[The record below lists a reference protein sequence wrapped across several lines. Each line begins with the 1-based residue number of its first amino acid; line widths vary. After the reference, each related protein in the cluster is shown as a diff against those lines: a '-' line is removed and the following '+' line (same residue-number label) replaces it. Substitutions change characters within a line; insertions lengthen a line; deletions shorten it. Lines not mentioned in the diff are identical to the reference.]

1 MPVTLLGGPFKRPVA
16 GFHRFTVSQYH
27 KMIAAGV
34 LTENDRVELLEG
46 YVVEKMP
53 HDPLHD
59 GTLQRVNK
67 RLARSLPAGWEIRVQ
82 MAVTLGRSEPELD
95 AAVVRLDPDEYTSRH
110 PGPADIG
117 LLVEVSNTTL
127 DTDREDKLPIYAR
140 AGVAAYW
147 IVNVVDREIE
157 VHEQPSGSSY
167 VSSRVFRPGDDVPFT
182 LDGLVVASVPVTELL
197 R

>member
-1 MPVTLLGGPFKRPVA
+1 MPVMSQGWPFKAPVA
-16 GFHRFTVSQYH
+16 GFHRFTVEQYH
-27 KMIAAGV
+27 KMIETGV

-59 GTLQRVNK
+59 GTLQKLNRRLQRV
-67 RLARSLPAGWEIRVQ
+67 LPPGWELRVQ
-82 MAVTLGRSEPELD
+82 MVVTLPSSEPEPD
-95 AAVVRLDPDEYTSRH
+95 AAVVRIDADEYMTRH

-127 DTDREDKLPIYAR
+127 DGDREDKLPIYAR
-140 AGVAAYW
+140 AGVAVYW

-157 VHEQPSGSSY
+157 VHEQPSGAGFALR
-167 VSSRVFRPGDDVPFT
+167 RVFRPGDHVPFA
-182 LDGLVVASVPVTELL
+182 LDGVAVASIPAADLL